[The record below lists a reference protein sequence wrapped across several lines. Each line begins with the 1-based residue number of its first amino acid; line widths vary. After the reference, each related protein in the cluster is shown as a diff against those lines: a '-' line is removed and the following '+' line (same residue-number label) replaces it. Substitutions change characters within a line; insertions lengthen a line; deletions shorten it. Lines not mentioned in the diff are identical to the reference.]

1 MYIHADALT
10 SLFNLLNTLGSLIT
24 QLNDEQKAARK
35 KGLQL
40 YNLGEYRESE
50 AYLMIAATAGDRD
63 SQYALAQVITLRER
77 SLKEEDKTHAEREWY
92 VKAGAQG
99 DVRALLRL
107 ADETS
112 LAKAKELAEERADH
126 GDSEAMLQLYEL
138 TKDIEWMKKSAEAG
152 FLEAQYSLAV
162 HYDNDHSLI
171 PNTDERETA
180 IDGWLKRAADAGF
193 PKAIHWY
200 SNRPHISHDL
210 PVRKEW
216 LLKWTETNDVWSLR
230 YYAYALGGAYH
241 DKNGIDVEYGLEEN
255 LVNAYGLMWLIMESH
270 KEFKGYQ
277 NISDVFSQIAETLSE
292 TDKAAGKAFAQEW
305 KRTHPPMSE
314 YRLTYSDPR

>member
-1 MYIHADALT
+1 MYMHTDFLT
-10 SLFNLLNTLGSLIT
+10 SLLNSLNTLGSLIT

-35 KGLQL
+35 KGLQF

-50 AYLMIAATAGDRD
+50 AYLMIAATAGDCD
-63 SQYALAQVITLRER
+63 SQYALAQVIKHRES
-77 SLKEEDKTHAEREWY
+77 SLKEEDKTHTEREWY
-92 VKAGAQG
+92 AKAGAQG

-112 LAKAKELAEERADH
+112 LAKAKELAQERADH
-126 GDSEAMLQLYEL
+126 GDSEAMLQLYVV

-152 FLEAQYSLAV
+152 FLEAQYILAD

-171 PNTDERETA
+171 PNAQERETA

-216 LLKWTETNDVWSLR
+216 LLKWTETNDVWSLF
-230 YYAYALGGAYH
+230 YYASALGGVYH
-241 DKNGIDVEYGLEEN
+241 DEKGIDVEYGLEEN
-255 LVNAYGLMWLIMESH
+255 LVNAYGLMWLILESH
-270 KEFKGYQ
+270 KEFKARQ
-277 NISDVFSQIAETLSE
+277 SISDGFSQIAEDLSE
-292 TDKAAGKAFAQEW
+292 TDKEAGKAFAQEW

-314 YRLTYSDPR
+314 YRLTYSDIK